1 MRRLISIFLLFNA
14 FFLVWGQTT
23 PDSKRNSSWLFGYN
37 GPNTYYVPKYCVSEV
52 KFDTAGYSIN
62 VVDSFADFSAT
73 VAIACDTSGKR
84 LFSTNGIWLYDRNFN
99 KIQGSDT
106 LTPGLFGEDWVQ
118 SGYFIPQ
125 DALILPLPNSD
136 SIYYVFHERLYDTVF
151 YYGNE
156 TEGLYYT
163 TVDVTKNNGLGAVI
177 DWRVPIVQND
187 TLEHGKLT
195 ACRHANGRDWWIIV
209 MNRQLNRYRQLLL
222 DVEGL
227 HDFGWQ
233 SIVGSALMLPGT
245 GQATFTPDGKKFL
258 IWSGLDAIHGDYLT
272 SFDFDRCLGALS
284 NTHQYNFHDSCGT
297 DGISVS
303 PNSKYMYSSCGPKL
317 YQYKLDSS
325 DIASTKVL
333 VAVWDGFVDPDFSFG
348 TTMFYLMGNT
358 PNGKILIS
366 TPSSTKYLHLIESP
380 NEGGVNCNVSQHAI
394 NLPGFNSR
402 SMANYPNFLLG
413 AATGTVCDSLNIPQS
428 INPVY
433 ESSKPSYTVEAFP
446 NPCSNYCNI
455 SFGTTL
461 KSDGQIEV
469 FDPLGKLIFKSPIQK
484 ASLGYTVNT
493 SFWHSGLYR
502 IVISANQSKLGS
514 VSVVKL

>member
-1 MRRLISIFLLFNA
+1 MRRLISIFLLINA
-14 FFLVWGQTT
+14 FFLVKGQTT

-37 GPNTYYVPKYCVSEV
+37 ADAAYHSLFGVTELT
-52 KFDTAGYSIN
+52 FDSVGYSIN

-106 LTPGLFGEDWVQ
+106 LTPGLFGDDWADL
-118 SGYFIPQ
+118 GYFVPQ
-125 DALILPLPNSD
+125 SVIILPMPNSD
-136 SIYYVFHERLYDTVF
+136 SLYYIFHEKMYDSLF
-151 YYGNE
+151 LMGPE

-163 TVDVTKNNGLGAVI
+163 TVDVTKNSGLGAVI
-177 DWRVPIVQND
+177 DWRVPMFQND

-195 ACRHANGRDWWIIV
+195 ACRHANGRDWWIVV
-209 MNRQLNRYRQLLL
+209 MNNRLTRYNMLLL
-222 DVEGL
+222 APNGVQSY
-227 HDFGWQ
+227 GWH
-233 SIVGSALMLPGT
+233 SIQGSNLNFTGT
-245 GQATFTPDGKKFL
+245 GQACFTPDGKKYL
-258 IWSGLDAIHGDYLT
+258 VWSGINDSIGDYLT
-272 SFDFDRCLGALS
+272 VFDFDRCSGKLS
-284 NTHQYNFHDSCGT
+284 NTRQYNFHDICGT
-297 DGISVS
+297 DALCIS
-303 PNSKYMYSSCGPKL
+303 PNSKYAYSSCGTKL
-317 YQYKLDSS
+317 YQYNLDSS
-325 DIASTKVL
+325 DIASTKIL
-333 VAVWDGFVDPDFSFG
+333 VAVWDSFVDPDFALG
-348 TTMFYLMGNT
+348 RTTFYLMGNT

-366 TPSSTKYLHLIESP
+366 TPGGTKYLHLIESP
-380 NEGGVNCNVSQHAI
+380 DVGGVNCNVSQHCV
-394 NLPGFNSR
+394 NLPTFSAR

-413 AATGTVCDSLNIPQS
+413 AAKGTICDSLNIPQG

-433 ESSKPSYTVEAFP
+433 ESSKPTYAVEGFP

-493 SFWHSGLYR
+493 SFWHSGLYH